1 METAENLKELTLMIE
16 AQDQVCGV
24 CFPKKK
30 RSRAGAEP
38 PNPST
43 PPPARKQFVM
53 GARWEE
59 MPMEET
65 RPLTFRI
72 LSRASVGSRG
82 CSCLGVGG
90 QCQTGKDSLGCR
102 SSHPIQGSSHSSHSV
117 ISQFHAPLGIQ
128 RGPPCAWAVE
138 LVMGTFE

>member
-43 PPPARKQFVM
+43 PPPARKQFIM

-82 CSCLGVGG
+82 CSCLGGRWAMPDRQGLPRLQVFPP
-90 QCQTGKDSLGCR
+90 DSGFFPLFPLSHISVPC
-102 SSHPIQGSSHSSHSV
+102 SSVDPERASLCMGS
-117 ISQFHAPLGIQ
+117 
-128 RGPPCAWAVE
+128 
-138 LVMGTFE
+138 